1 MASISRVILC
11 LYLLLCFSLIHAELR
26 IKITKP
32 SFKKRLLQRILTSNQ
47 DDLPLQNFEDTQ
59 YNTNVSIGSNG
70 QVFNVQVDTGS
81 SWLWVTSAN
90 QIGDQ
95 FTNNKFI
102 CSSSETCQLTTKTV
116 NIEYGTGTANGSVF
130 TDTLNLGNGF
140 KVSNQAMVLINDAE
154 DFENYTADGLIG
166 LGFKSLSD
174 GVPTFL
180 DNLKSQGVVA
190 KREFS
195 MFLSFDP
202 NGVDVNGELVIGGS
216 DPQHMTQQSFDY
228 YPVISD
234 QYWAVELRSVAIG
247 GITTIYPTVQEAVI
261 DSGTSVIIV
270 GQQDWPYF
278 KDAIRSVDSSCVYSS
293 STGYLTCNCG
303 SETSISNYPTL
314 SFKFGGK
321 LLSQSYDITPD
332 QYIAY
337 QDGACYI
344 LVSELDGTDF
354 WILGD
359 TFMVNYYTDFD
370 EDNMEIGFMKTST
383 TGSPKLLLNMI
394 LGTLVFIVMSIF

>member
-1 MASISRVILC
+1 M
-11 LYLLLCFSLIHAELR
+11 
-26 IKITKP
+26 TKP
-32 SFKKRLLQRILTSNQ
+32 SFRKRLLQRILTSNQ
-47 DDLPLQNFEDTQ
+47 DDLPLQNFEDIQ
-59 YNTNVSIGSNG
+59 YNANISIGSNG
-70 QVFNVQVDTGS
+70 QAFNVQVDTGS

-90 QIGDQ
+90 QMGDQ
-95 FTNNKFI
+95 FTNNKFS
-102 CSSSETCQLTTKTV
+102 CSSSATCQLTAKNV
-116 NIEYGTGTANGSVF
+116 SIEYGTGTANGSLF
-130 TDTLNLGNGF
+130 YDTLNLGNGF

-154 DFENYTADGLIG
+154 DFTNYTADGLIG

-195 MFLSFDP
+195 IFLSFDP
-202 NGVDVNGELVIGGS
+202 NGVDLNGELVIGGS
-216 DPQHMTQQSFDY
+216 DPEHMTQQSFEY

-234 QYWAVELRSVAIG
+234 HYWALQLTSVAIG
-247 GITTIYPTVQEAVI
+247 DITTIYPSSQEAVI
-261 DSGTSVIIV
+261 DSGTSVIIA

-278 KDAIRSVDSSCVYSS
+278 EDAIRSVDSSCFYSS
-293 STGYLTCNCG
+293 SIGYLTCNCG
-303 SETSISNYPTL
+303 SENSMSSYPTL
-314 SFKFGGK
+314 SFKFGEK

-332 QYIAY
+332 QYVAY
-337 QDGACYI
+337 QDGVCYI
-344 LVSELDGTDF
+344 LVSKVEGTDF
-354 WILGD
+354 CILGD

-383 TGSPKLLLNMI
+383 TGSPKLHHNMI